1 VKVFRNLIE
10 AINSLGKGKVLI
22 STEESLFNKKLAFY
36 QKDIFENMPLDKYK
50 MNYGEV
56 GAHILIRYFY
66 SNGIDFSN
74 DFSGLSSRT
83 AERFIFVRSRD
94 FLGLSEKLVQNA
106 SDLDYLKEEIGDFI
120 QSSGKELSRLT
131 KSHDYLLFSNFRS
144 NDVIIPELFDDSS
157 KRWFNSV
164 SKFWKN
170 LVFGNSDAYKKLL
183 SVFDGEFRDYVVK
196 TISLSGPPSG
206 YESFSLPFGYFDNG
220 TRPLAFED
228 SIGGGVGL
236 LSYNGTLSSNR
247 ISSEL
252 PKLLIFKGYN
262 TPEEKHGDV
271 FPEILGCFDFYFNI
285 GKDEDIVIIP
295 VESEYEDGE
304 KTLILHTFYVATL
317 LDDHFKFYVD
327 GRKKVSRDEIDEY
340 WNSEY
345 KFNLYPN
352 QKDEGKGKV
361 FLDVEERIRVD
372 LTWADKE
379 KGVEELRLE
388 AELLLNA
395 SSFGEIVEVGS
406 ERSLVPRGAYIT
418 KDGSLYIKN
427 FSVKLD
433 PSTFDYVNFDLDRFV
448 VPNWDKNLSDTFV
461 SILEKVEEMFMS
473 NLPGFDFVYRRYRSL
488 GMNSEEVEDFTF
500 RDKGFLFSTIELVFR
515 ESLRAIKK
523 AAENKGVYSYV
534 GGTTSIT
541 DKGVRK
547 TNVFSTSKS
556 FNVKIPPENFVRYQ
570 VEVFEK
576 RKLYPRFIDYLDPN
590 LCLDFGSV
598 SVNVDFPGIYDKKVR
613 DLVKIKAYRA
623 FVNKYLPEENNEL
636 GKDQVEVYSL
646 FLDLVPNDPNSV
658 KYLYSKGLHKVFL
671 SKDEIGKR
679 IMESLV
685 DPLDL
690 GAVYTKWGIDIDIS
704 IAPCRFKEDKAY
716 CVAPKHRYLIGNKVY
731 EQTFISDLRNQRF
744 EYRIGNNAIEIFGS

>member
-10 AINSLGKGKVLI
+10 ATNSLGKGKVLI

-94 FLGLSEKLVQNA
+94 FLGLSERLVQHAN
-106 SDLDYLKEEIGDFI
+106 SLDYLKEEIDDFI
-120 QSSGKELSRLT
+120 KSSGGELPRLT
-131 KSHDYLLFSNFRS
+131 ESYDYLLFSSFRS
-144 NDVIIPELFDDSS
+144 DDVIIPELFDDSG
-157 KRWFNSV
+157 KRWVNPV

-170 LVFGNSDAYKKLL
+170 LVFGSSNAYKRFL
-183 SVFDGEFRDYVVK
+183 SVLDGEFRDYVVK

-206 YESFSLPFGYFDNG
+206 YESFSLPFGYFDKG

-228 SIGGGVGL
+228 NIGGGVGL
-236 LSYNGTLSSNR
+236 LSYNGALSSNR

-252 PKLLIFKGYN
+252 PKLLIFKGYDI
-262 TPEEKHGDV
+262 PEEKYGDV

-433 PSTFDYVNFDLDRFV
+433 PSTFDYVNFDLDKFV
-448 VPNWDKNLSDTFV
+448 VPDWDKNLSYAFV

-473 NLPGFDFVYRRYRSL
+473 KLPGFGFVYGRSRSL
-488 GMNSEEVEDFTF
+488 GMNSERVEYFTF
-500 RDKGFLFSTIELVFR
+500 RDREFLFNTIELVFR
-515 ESLRAIKK
+515 ESLRSIKK

-556 FNVKIPPENFVRYQ
+556 FDVKVPYENFVGYQ
-570 VEVFEK
+570 DEVFEK

-636 GKDQVEVYSL
+636 GKDHVGVYSL
-646 FLDLVPNDPNSV
+646 FLDLVPNDPSSV

-671 SKDEIGKR
+671 SKGEIGKM
-679 IMESLV
+679 IMKSIV

-690 GAVYTKWGIDIDIS
+690 GVVYTKWGVDIDIR
-704 IAPCRFKEDKAY
+704 IAPCRFEDY
-716 CVAPKHRYLIGNKVY
+716 CVVPKYRYLIGDKVY
-731 EQTFISDLRNQRF
+731 EEIFISDLRNQRF
-744 EYRIGNNAIEIFGS
+744 EYRIGNSSIEILGS